1 MSPII
6 PPLCLCLHVLGA
18 GPAAG
23 FGRRQDARGLPRARD
38 REEGAEPGAAGLLL
52 QKGEENGE
60 ELGGQAVREGGV
72 LRGGEPRS
80 DFLLGRQ
87 AIGEPPTL
95 ELAVATLPR
104 ALRRPGRGHGE
115 ISVRDAELSVVAGPL
130 GAAEGGW
137 AEGASLQDPRK
148 FPGSAR
154 GRVPSVS
161 LLSLRRCGHA
171 GSRSCWSWSPGST
184 PR

>member
-1 MSPII
+1 MSWGLGRQRGSGGARTHAGSQEPGIGRGERSRE
-6 PPLCLCLHVLGA
+6 PRGCCCRRGRRMGRSWGA
-18 GPAAG
+18 GCP
-23 FGRRQDARGLPRARD
+23 GRRGLKGRRA
-38 REEGAEPGAAGLLL
+38 
-52 QKGEENGE
+52 Q
-60 ELGGQAVREGGV
+60 VRF
-72 LRGGEPRS
+72 PS
-80 DFLLGRQ
+80 RQ
-87 AIGEPPTL
+87 AIGKPPTL

-115 ISVRDAELSVVAGPL
+115 ISVRDVELSVVAGPL

-171 GSRSCWSWSPGST
+171 GSRSCWWRSPGST